1 MGVAFISHIYIDCNL
16 NQHMQTSATTLHMHN
31 RHKDLQDFSN
41 ERGGT
46 TDMGFVFCCTGT
58 VSQAWGLYSAAQ
70 TWGLYS
76 ACAGD
81 VFCCTGTV
89 SAAQA
94 LYLLH
99 KHCVLHFE
107 RPFSVSE
114 TFGHKHFWVLGI
126 AAYTYR
132 TWGGGV
138 LSQINL
144 PPPPP
149 LLPRL
154 VDLLC
159 WGPFWGVCCVLFCGP
174 FERYIS
180 SLREIYL

>member
-1 MGVAFISHIYIDCNL
+1 MKVGVAFISHIYIDCNL

-58 VSQAWGLYSAAQ
+58 VS
-70 TWGLYS
+70 
-76 ACAGD
+76 
-81 VFCCTGTV
+81 
-89 SAAQA
+89 AAQA

-132 TWGGGV
+132 TWGGAYY
-138 LSQINL
+138 LKLIC
-144 PPPPP
+144 PPPP
-149 LLPRL
+149 LPSSPVLST
-154 VDLLC
+154 
-159 WGPFWGVCCVLFCGP
+159 CCVGVLFGAFVVFC
-174 FERYIS
+174 FVVLLRDIS
-180 SLREIYL
+180 LV